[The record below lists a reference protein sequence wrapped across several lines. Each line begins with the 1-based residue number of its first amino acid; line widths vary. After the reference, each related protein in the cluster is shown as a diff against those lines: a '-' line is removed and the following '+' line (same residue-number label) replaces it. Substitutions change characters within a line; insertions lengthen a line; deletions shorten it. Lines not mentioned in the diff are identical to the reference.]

1 MDELKKE
8 GLAGIFRAF
17 VLQLGKYLIEL
28 NSHRLKVG
36 PERWRALMDAGS
48 DSPAPFATAAEPDSA
63 APRHAPATLQI
74 ALVGQV
80 KSGKSSLVNALIGQQ
95 QAAVDILPLT
105 ACINQYTLHP
115 GGTNAQLTLL
125 DTVGYAHE
133 GLKADRVEETMRV
146 VCDSAMSMLV
156 MNACEPAREPD
167 CAFLRTMET
176 WFAEHPE
183 RRRPPVLAVLTHI
196 DRLSPSLEWS
206 PPYDGW
212 MRPKPRRA
220 KEKTIREAVLV
231 TQELLGS
238 RIAGIVPAC
247 TRADETHPYG
257 IDEWVVPALIH
268 LLPQA
273 KAKHLVDVL
282 YDERDRHRLT
292 KLMSQL
298 WNAASMLV
306 KYQFCGIDALL
317 LQPKASPE
325 EEAPPNP

>member
-1 MDELKKE
+1 M
-8 GLAGIFRAF
+8 
-17 VLQLGKYLIEL
+17 QLGKYLIEL

-36 PERWRALMDAGS
+36 PERWRALMDAES
-48 DSPAPFATAAEPDSA
+48 DAPAHVATAAEPASA
-63 APRHAPATLQI
+63 AERHAPATLQI

-80 KSGKSSLVNALIGQQ
+80 KSGKSSLVNALIGRQ

-105 ACINQYTLHP
+105 DCINQYTLHP

-146 VCDSAMSMLV
+146 VCDSAMSILV

-183 RRRPPVLAVLTHI
+183 RRPPPVLAVLTHI

-247 TRADETHPYG
+247 TRADETPPYG
-257 IDEWVVPALIH
+257 IDQWVVPALIH

-273 KAKHLVDVL
+273 KAKHLV
-282 YDERDRHRLT
+282 RR
-292 KLMSQL
+292 
-298 WNAASMLV
+298 
-306 KYQFCGIDALL
+306 AL
-317 LQPKASPE
+317 
-325 EEAPPNP
+325 